1 MAVIARRH
9 TSQLDKIK
17 GSVEQAYIYFRPN
30 YERFHQ
36 FMRFVYKSTLTEDDI
51 AVLATLGRPQI
62 EFNMMEAYISRLRGE
77 FSRME
82 PGFVIR
88 AQDGYENV
96 DPKLLS
102 ILEAH
107 FRSILV
113 DSDNDGFSYD
123 VYTDLLVGGFS
134 VVEVYT
140 DYISEMSMD
149 QKICTQRAFDPTLCG
164 FDPLARKSHKGDGMF
179 CFQFFPKEAEE
190 VEKEYGSDALKGLKY
205 ARAFSGF
212 NWSYRAAKKDIVL
225 LCDYY
230 KKDFKK
236 EKITKLSNGRVVS
249 VKHYEELM
257 GLWDQAG
264 YIEQPPIPI
273 GKMRETMLEEI
284 TRYRLSGAC
293 MIESPVKT
301 NYKMLPLVFFDGNS
315 AILRDNNDSTAEQMT
330 RPYIYNVRDAQR
342 LKNYAGQSLANELE
356 NTVEHKFIASVES
369 IPEDYLDAYI
379 DVQKPGTLL
388 YNAFLDGDVNVPLA
402 PPREIMR
409 TPIPPEISATF
420 QMSDN
425 LIQGILGSYDA
436 ALGIQ
441 NNELSGVAIMQ
452 GAMHSNAA
460 AMPYTV
466 GFMKGLN
473 RVCQII
479 LDLIPKYYVTPR
491 SLPIVEPDGKRSYQ
505 VINKVGN
512 PFMDYDPMSLDVKVE
527 AGVNFAVQKQISL
540 ETIIQLMQT
549 SESFAAFIN
558 TKGLGILL
566 DNIDIRGIEGLR
578 QAAGQY
584 MQEVQQKQ
592 EQAQQMAMQEQ
603 QQQLDPKQVMAM
615 QAQAE
620 MAKVEQKKEAVATQ
634 AQVALTKI
642 ATDDAVKN
650 KQADIEFMKVMS
662 QIKNSGVDAQLKQES
677 LDAEQARTAV
687 TMAMDVSKHHHEVK
701 NADREHELNIK
712 SLETKNAADKRPKG
726 KK

>member
-1 MAVIARRH
+1 MANIARKH

-17 GSVEQAYIYFRPN
+17 DCVEQAYTYFRPN
-30 YERFHQ
+30 YERYHQ
-36 FMRFVYKSTLTEDDI
+36 FMRFMYKTTLTEDDI
-51 AVLATLGRPQI
+51 AVLSTLGRPQI
-62 EFNMMEAYISRLRGE
+62 EFNVMEAYISRLRGE

-82 PGFVIR
+82 PGFVVR
-88 AQDGYENV
+88 AQDGFDLV
-96 DPKLLS
+96 DPKLIE

-107 FRSILV
+107 FRAILN

-140 DYISEMSMD
+140 DYVSEMSMD
-149 QKICTQRAFDPTLCG
+149 QKICTQRVFDPTLCG
-164 FDPLARKSHKGDGMF
+164 FDPLARRSHKGDGNY
-179 CFQFFPKEAEE
+179 CFQLFPREASE
-190 VEKEYGSDALKGLKY
+190 VEEQYGSDALKNMKY
-205 ARAFSGF
+205 ARSFSGF
-212 NWSYRAAKKDIVL
+212 NWSYRAARKDIVL
-225 LCDYY
+225 LCDYF

-236 EKITKLSNGRVVS
+236 EKITKLSNGKVVS

-257 GLWDQAG
+257 TMWDQAG

-273 GKMRETMLEEI
+273 GKIRETMLEEI
-284 TRYRLSGAC
+284 TRYRLSGAQL
-293 MIESPVKT
+293 IEAPVKT
-301 NYKMLPLVFFDGNS
+301 SYKMLPLVFFDGNS
-315 AILRDNNDSTAEQMT
+315 AVLRDNNDSCAEQMT

-388 YNAFLDGDVNVPLA
+388 YNAFMDGDPNVPLP
-402 PPREIMR
+402 PPREIVR
-409 TPIPPEISATF
+409 TQIPPEISATF

-491 SLPIVEPDGKRSYQ
+491 SLPIVKPDGKRSYE
-505 VINKVGN
+505 VVNKQGN
-512 PFMDYDPMSLDVKVE
+512 PFMNYDPMSLEVKVE

-549 SESFAAFIN
+549 SEAFANFIN

-566 DNIDIRGIEGLR
+566 DNIEIRGIEGLR
-578 QAAGQY
+578 QAAAQY
-584 MQEVQQKQ
+584 MEETAKQQAQ
-592 EQAQQMAMQEQ
+592 MQQMAQQEAQ
-603 QQQLDPKQVMAM
+603 NQIDPKQLMQM

-620 MAKVEQKKEAVATQ
+620 MMKVEQKREATQ
-634 AQVALTKI
+634 QQTQVALTKI

-650 KQADIEFMKVMS
+650 KIADIEFMKVLADI
-662 QIKNSGVDAQLKQES
+662 QGAEVDQALKQES
-677 LDAEQARTAV
+677 LDAENARTAV
-687 TMAMDVSKHHHEVK
+687 NMALDVSKHHHEVDH
-701 NADREHELNIK
+701 ADRTHEL
-712 SLETKNAADKRPKG
+712 DKKALTMKPKKE

>member
-1 MAVIARRH
+1 MASIARKH

-17 GSVEQAYIYFRPN
+17 QSVEQAYTYFRPN
-30 YERFHQ
+30 YERYHQ

-51 AVLATLGRPQI
+51 AVLATLQRPQI

-82 PGFVIR
+82 PGFIVR
-88 AQDGYENV
+88 AQDGFDNV
-96 DPKLLS
+96 DPRLIS

-164 FDPLARKSHKGDGMF
+164 FDPLARKSHKGDGSF
-179 CFQFFPKEAEE
+179 CFQLFPKEAEE

-205 ARAFSGF
+205 ARSFSGF

-225 LCDYY
+225 MCQYD
-230 KKDFKK
+230 KK
-236 EKITKLSNGRVVS
+236 EMKKERITKLSNGRVVS
-249 VKHYEELM
+249 LKNYEELM
-257 GLWDQAG
+257 ELWDKAG

-273 GKMRETMLEEI
+273 GKTRE
-284 TRYRLSGAC
+284 S
-293 MIESPVKT
+293 MIESIHRYTFSGANLIEVQKT
-301 NYKMLPLVFFDGNS
+301 NYKMLPLIFFDGNS

-369 IPEDYLDAYI
+369 IPEDYLEAYI
-379 DVQKPGTLL
+379 NVQKPGTLL
-388 YNAFLDGDVNVPLA
+388 YNAFLDGDPNVPLA

-409 TPIPPEISATF
+409 TPIPPQISETF

-473 RVCQII
+473 RVCQQI

-491 SLPIVEPDGKRSYQ
+491 SIPIVQPDGKRSYE
-505 VINKVGN
+505 VINKTGN
-512 PFMDYDPMSLDVKVE
+512 PFMNYDAMSLEVKVE

-549 SESFAAFIN
+549 SDAFAAFIN

-566 DNIDIRGIEGLR
+566 DNIEIRGIEGLR
-578 QAAGQY
+578 QAAGEF
-584 MQEVQQKQ
+584 MQETQQKQ
-592 EQAQQMAMQEQ
+592 AQAEQMQAQQA
-603 QQQLDPKQVMAM
+603 QQQLDPKAVMQM

-620 MAKVEQKKEAVATQ
+620 MAKVEQKREEAQ
-634 AQVALTKI
+634 INAQIQLTKI

-650 KQADIEFMKVMS
+650 KQADIDFMEVMAKI
-662 QIKNSGVDAQLKQES
+662 QNADVDAVMKQEKV
-677 LDAEQARTAV
+677 DAENARTAV
-687 TMAMDVSKHHHEVK
+687 DMALNVSKHHHE
-701 NADREHELNIK
+701 IK
-712 SLETKNAADKRPKG
+712 QSKKENEIAISTG
-726 KK
+726 KEG

>member
-1 MAVIARRH
+1 M
-9 TSQLDKIK
+9 
-17 GSVEQAYIYFRPN
+17 
-30 YERFHQ
+30 
-36 FMRFVYKSTLTEDDI
+36 
-51 AVLATLGRPQI
+51 
-62 EFNMMEAYISRLRGE
+62 
-77 FSRME
+77 
-82 PGFVIR
+82 
-88 AQDGYENV
+88 
-96 DPKLLS
+96 
-102 ILEAH
+102 
-107 FRSILV
+107 
-113 DSDNDGFSYD
+113 
-123 VYTDLLVGGFS
+123 
-134 VVEVYT
+134 EVYT

-164 FDPLARKSHKGDGMF
+164 FDPLARKSHKGDGGF
-179 CFQFFPKEAEE
+179 CFQFFPREAEE

-257 GLWDQAG
+257 TLWDQAG

-293 MIESPVKT
+293 MIEAPVKT

-369 IPEDYLDAYI
+369 IPEDYIDAYI

-388 YNAFLDGDVNVPLA
+388 YNAFLDGDTNVPLQ
-402 PPREIMR
+402 PPREVVR
-409 TPIPPEISATF
+409 TPIPPQISETF

-584 MQEVQQKQ
+584 MEEVQQKQ

-620 MAKVEQKKEAVATQ
+620 MAKVAQKKEAVATQ

-650 KQADIEFMKVMS
+650 KVADIEFMKVMA
-662 QIKNSGVDAQLKQES
+662 QIQGADVDAALKQES
-677 LDAEQARTAV
+677 LDAENARTAV
-687 TMAMDVSKHHHEVK
+687 NMAMDVSKHHHDVK
-701 NADREHELNIK
+701 HADREHELNKK
-712 SLETKNAADKRPKG
+712 SLEVQHAASKG
-726 KK
+726 SKSKK

>member
-1 MAVIARRH
+1 MAVIARKY
-9 TSQLDKIK
+9 TSELDKIK
-17 GSVEQAYIYFRPN
+17 QCVEQSYIYFRPN

-51 AVLATLGRPQI
+51 AVLMTLGRPQI
-62 EFNMMEAYISRLRGE
+62 EFNMMEAYLSRLRGE

-88 AQDGYENV
+88 AQDGYDIG
-96 DPKLLS
+96 DPNL
-102 ILEAH
+102 ITVLEAH
-107 FRSILV
+107 FRAALN

-140 DYISEMSMD
+140 DYISAMSMD
-149 QKICTQRAFDPTLCG
+149 QKICADRVFDPTLCG
-164 FDPLARKSHKGDGMF
+164 FDPLARKSHKGDGNY
-179 CFQFFPKEAEE
+179 CFQLFPKEAEE
-190 VEKEYGSDALKGLKY
+190 VEREYGSNALKGLKY
-205 ARAFSGF
+205 ARSFSGF

-225 LCDYY
+225 LCQYD
-230 KKDFKK
+230 KKEFKK
-236 EKITKLSNGRVVS
+236 ERITKLSNGRTMS
-249 VKHYEELM
+249 VKHYEELAAM
-257 GLWDQAG
+257 WQESGRIDV
-264 YIEQPPIPI
+264 PPVPI
-273 GKMRETMLEEI
+273 GKTRETTIEEI
-284 TRYRLSGAC
+284 CRYTFSGAEL
-293 MIESPVKT
+293 IKVEKT
-301 NYKMLPLVFFDGNS
+301 NFSMLPLIFFDGNS
-315 AILRDNNDSTAEQMT
+315 AMLRDNNDSTAEQMT

-369 IPEDYLDAYI
+369 IPEDYLDSYI

-388 YNAFLDGDVNVPLA
+388 YNAFHDGNPEIPLA

-409 TPIPPEISATF
+409 TPIPPQISETF
-420 QMSDN
+420 QMADN

-466 GFMKGLN
+466 GFMKGWN
-473 RVCQII
+473 RVCQQM

-491 SLPIVEPDGKRSYQ
+491 SLPIVLPDGKRSYQ
-505 VINKVGN
+505 VVNAPGS
-512 PFMDYDPMSLDVKVE
+512 PFMNYDPMSLEVKVE

-549 SESFAAFIN
+549 SEAFAAFIN

-566 DNIDIRGIEGLR
+566 DNIEIRGIDGLR
-578 QAAGQY
+578 KAAGEFMEETAQKQQQAEQMQMQAA
-584 MQEVQQKQ
+584 
-592 EQAQQMAMQEQ
+592 Q
-603 QQQLDPKQVMAM
+603 QQIDPKQVMAM
-615 QAQAE
+615 QAQAD
-620 MAKVEQKKEAVATQ
+620 MAKVAQKKEAVATQ

-650 KQADIEFMKVMS
+650 KLADIEF
-662 QIKNSGVDAQLKQES
+662 IKAIATVQGGEAEQALKQEQ
-677 LDAEQARTAV
+677 LDAENSRTAV
-687 TMAMDVSKHHHEVK
+687 EAAISLSAHHHDIK
-701 NADREHELNIK
+701 HADREHELNIK
-712 SLETKNAADKRPKG
+712 TAEKAEPKE

>member
-1 MAVIARRH
+1 MAVIARKH
-9 TSQLDKIK
+9 TSKLDKIK
-17 GSVEQAYIYFRPN
+17 QSVEQAYIYFRPN

-82 PGFVIR
+82 PGFVVR
-88 AQDGYENV
+88 AQDGFDLV
-96 DPKLLS
+96 DPQL
-102 ILEAH
+102 IDVLEAH
-107 FRSILV
+107 FRAILN

-140 DYISEMSMD
+140 DYVSEMSMD
-149 QKICTQRAFDPTLCG
+149 QKICTQRVFDPTLCG
-164 FDPLARKSHKGDGMF
+164 FDPLARKSHKGDGNY
-179 CFQFFPKEAEE
+179 CFQLFPKEVEE
-190 VEKEYGSDALKGLKY
+190 VEREYGSNAVKGLKY

-225 LCDYY
+225 LCQYD

-236 EKITKLSNGRVVS
+236 ERITKLSNGRVVS
-249 VKHYEELM
+249 VKHYEELL
-257 GLWDQAG
+257 GLWEEAG
-264 YIEQPPIPI
+264 HIEQPPIPI
-273 GKMRETMLEEI
+273 GKIRETILEEI
-284 TRYRLSGAC
+284 TRYTFSGAEL
-293 MIESPVKT
+293 IEVEKT
-301 NYKMLPLVFFDGNS
+301 NFKMLPLIFFDGNS
-315 AILRDNNDSTAEQMT
+315 AVLRDNNDSTAEQMT
-330 RPYIYNVRDAQR
+330 RPYIYNVKDAQR

-356 NTVEHKFIASVES
+356 NTVQHKMIASVES
-369 IPEDYLDAYI
+369 IPEDYIDAYI
-379 DVQKPGTLL
+379 DIQKPSTYM
-388 YNAFLDGDVNVPLA
+388 YNAFYDGDPNVPLT
-402 PPREIMR
+402 PPREVVR
-409 TPIPPEISATF
+409 TPIPPQISETF

-466 GFMKGLN
+466 GFMKGWN
-473 RVCQII
+473 RVCQQI

-491 SLPIVEPDGKRSYQ
+491 SLPIVKPDGKRSYQ
-505 VINKVGN
+505 VVNKPGN
-512 PFMDYDPMSLDVKVE
+512 PYMNYDAMSLEVKVE

-549 SESFAAFIN
+549 SEAFAAFIN

-566 DNIDIRGIEGLR
+566 DNIEIRGIEGLR
-578 QAAGQY
+578 QAAGEF
-584 MQEVQQKQ
+584 MEETAKK
-592 EQAQQMAMQEQ
+592 QAQMEQMAQ
-603 QQQLDPKQVMAM
+603 QQASQQLDPKQVMAM

-620 MAKVEQKKEAVATQ
+620 MAKVQQKREAREQETQ
-634 AQVALTKI
+634 VQLTKI

-650 KQADIEFMKVMS
+650 KQADIDFLKVMADIEGAS
-662 QIKNSGVDAQLKQES
+662 VDQGLKQEK
-677 LDAEQARTAV
+677 LDAENARTAV
-687 TMAMDVSKHHHEVK
+687 EMAVSVSQHHHEVK
-701 NADREHELNIK
+701 QSQE
-712 SLETKNAADKRPKG
+712 KG
-726 KK
+726 NGDQERS

>member
-1 MAVIARRH
+1 MANIARKH

-17 GSVEQAYIYFRPN
+17 QSVEQAYTYFRPN
-30 YERFHQ
+30 YERYHQ

-51 AVLATLGRPQI
+51 SVLTTLQRPQI

-82 PGFVIR
+82 PGFVLR
-88 AQDGYENV
+88 AQDGFDNV

-140 DYISEMSMD
+140 DYLSEMSMD
-149 QKICTQRAFDPTLCG
+149 QKICTTRSFDPTLCG
-164 FDPLARKSHKGDGMF
+164 FDPLARKSHKGDGNF
-179 CFQFFPKEAEE
+179 CFQLFPKECEE
-190 VEKEYGSDALKGLKY
+190 VEKEYGSDAIKGLKY
-205 ARAFSGF
+205 ARSFSGF

-225 LCDYY
+225 MCQYD
-230 KKDFKK
+230 KKEFKR
-236 EKITKLSNGRVVS
+236 EKITKLSNGRVVT

-257 GLWDQAG
+257 GLWDKAG

-273 GKMRETMLEEI
+273 GKTRETTIESI
-284 TRYRLSGAC
+284 CRYTFSGANL
-293 MIESPVKT
+293 IDVEKT

-315 AILRDNNDSTAEQMT
+315 AVLRDNNDSTAEQMT

-369 IPEDYLDAYI
+369 IPEDYIDAYI
-379 DVQKPGTLL
+379 NIQKPGTLL
-388 YNAFLDGDVNVPLA
+388 YNAFLDGDPGIQLQ

-409 TPIPPEISATF
+409 TPIPPQISETF

-491 SLPIVEPDGKRSYQ
+491 SIPIVEPDGKRSYE
-505 VINKVGN
+505 VINKMGN
-512 PFMDYDPMSLDVKVE
+512 PFMDFDPMSLEVKVE

-549 SESFAAFIN
+549 SEAFAAFIN

-566 DNIDIRGIEGLR
+566 DNIEIRGIEGLR
-578 QAAGQY
+578 QAASQF
-584 MQEVQQKQ
+584 MEETQQKQ
-592 EQAQQMAMQEQ
+592 QQAEQMAQQEA

-620 MAKVEQKKEAVATQ
+620 QAKVQQKREATQ
-634 AQVALTKI
+634 MQTQVALTKI

-650 KQADIEFMKVMS
+650 KQADIEFMKVMA
-662 QIKNSGVDAQLKQES
+662 QIQGADTDAALKQES
-677 LDAEQARTAV
+677 LDAENARTAV
-687 TMAMDVSKHHHEVK
+687 NMALDVSKHHHEVNQSEK
-701 NADREHELNIK
+701 EKQSD
-712 SLETKNAADKRPKG
+712 
-726 KK
+726 

>member
-1 MAVIARRH
+1 MAVIARKH
-9 TSQLDKIK
+9 TTQLEQIK
-17 GSVEQAYIYFRPN
+17 QSVEQAYTYFRPN
-30 YERFHQ
+30 YERYHQ

-82 PGFVIR
+82 PGFVVR
-88 AQDGYENV
+88 ALDGFDNV
-96 DPKLLS
+96 DPALID

-107 FRSILV
+107 FRAILN

-149 QKICTQRAFDPTLCG
+149 QKICAQRAFDPTLCG
-164 FDPLARKSHKGDGMF
+164 FDPLARRSHKGDGNF
-179 CFQFFPKEAEE
+179 CFQLFPKEAEE
-190 VEKEYGSDALKGLKY
+190 VEKQWGSDALKGLKY
-205 ARAFSGF
+205 ARSFSGF

-225 LCDYY
+225 MCQYD
-230 KKDFKK
+230 KKEFKK

-249 VKHYEELM
+249 VKHYEELIA
-257 GLWDQAG
+257 LWDQAG

-273 GKMRETMLEEI
+273 GKTRESVIETI
-284 TRYRLSGAC
+284 CRYTFSGAHL
-293 MIESPVKT
+293 VDVQKT
-301 NYKMLPLVFFDGNS
+301 NYRMLPLVFFDGNS

-379 DVQKPGTLL
+379 NVQKPGTLL
-388 YNAFLDGDVNVPLA
+388 YNAFLDGDPNTPLA
-402 PPREIMR
+402 PPREIVR
-409 TPIPPEISATF
+409 TPIPPQISETF

-466 GFMKGLN
+466 GFMKGWN
-473 RVCQII
+473 RVCQQL
-479 LDLIPKYYVTPR
+479 LDLIPKYYLTPR
-491 SLPIVEPDGKRSYQ
+491 SIPIVLPDGKRSYQ
-505 VINKVGN
+505 TINKQGN
-512 PFMDYDPMSLDVKVE
+512 PYMNYDPMSLEVKVE

-549 SESFAAFIN
+549 SEAFANFIN

-566 DNIDIRGIEGLR
+566 DNIDIRGVEGLR
-578 QAAGQY
+578 QQAAQY
-584 MQEVQQKQ
+584 MQEVQQQ
-592 EQAQQMAMQEQ
+592 QQQAQQMAQQ
-603 QQQLDPKQVMAM
+603 QAQQQLDPKQVMAM

-620 MAKVEQKKEAVATQ
+620 MAKVAQKKEAVQTQ
-634 AQVALTKI
+634 AQVDILKI
-642 ATDDAVKN
+642 STDDAVKN
-650 KQADIEFMKVMS
+650 KQADIDFLKVMAEIQGAS
-662 QIKNSGVDAQLKQES
+662 VDQALKQEK
-677 LDAEQARTAV
+677 LDAENARTAV
-687 TMAMDVSKHHHEVK
+687 NMAVEVSKHHHEVEH
-701 NADREHELNIK
+701 ADRTHELDKKALEK
-712 SLETKNAADKRPKG
+712 SNDAKSKAKE
-726 KK
+726 

>member
-1 MAVIARRH
+1 MAVIARKH

-17 GSVEQAYIYFRPN
+17 QNVEQAYIYFRPN
-30 YERFHQ
+30 YDRFHQ

-123 VYTDLLVGGFS
+123 VYTDLLIGGFS

-149 QKICTQRAFDPTLCG
+149 QKICTQRTFDPTLCG
-164 FDPLARKSHKGDGMF
+164 FDPLARKSHKGDGNF

-190 VEKEYGSDALKGLKY
+190 AVKEFGSDVLKGMKF
-205 ARAFSGF
+205 ARSFSGF
-212 NWSYRAAKKDIVL
+212 NWSYRAARKDIVL
-225 LCDYY
+225 ICDYY
-230 KKDFKK
+230 QKEFKK
-236 EKITKLSNGRVVS
+236 EKITKLTNGRVVS

-257 GLWDQAG
+257 VLWDQAG
-264 YIEQPPIPI
+264 YIEQPPQPI
-273 GKMRETMLEEI
+273 GKMRDTLIENI
-284 TRYRLSGAC
+284 TRHRFSGAQL
-293 MIESPVKT
+293 IDVQKT
-301 NYKMLPLVFFDGNS
+301 DFKMLPLIFFDGNS
-315 AILRDNNDSTAEQMT
+315 AVLRDNNDTSAEQMT

-356 NTVEHKFIASVES
+356 NTIEHKFIASVES

-379 DVQKPGTLL
+379 NVQKPSTLL
-388 YNAFLDGDVNVPLA
+388 YNAFFEGDPDRPLA
-402 PPREIMR
+402 PPREIVR

-473 RVCQII
+473 RVCQVI

-491 SLPIVEPDGKRSYQ
+491 SLPVVKPDGKRSYEI
-505 VINKVGN
+505 VNKKGS
-512 PFMDYDPMSLDVKVE
+512 PFMSYDAMSLDVKVE

-540 ETIIQLMQT
+540 EMIVQLMQT

-578 QAAGQY
+578 QAAGEY
-584 MQEVQQKQ
+584 MEEVQQKQ
-592 EQAQQMAMQEQ
+592 AQAQQMAMQEQ

-620 MAKVEQKKEAVATQ
+620 MAKVAQKREAVQQQT
-634 AQVALTKI
+634 QVALTKI

-650 KQADIEFMKVMS
+650 KQADIDFLAVMAKI
-662 QIKNSGVDAQLKQES
+662 QGADVDAQLKQES
-677 LDAEQARTAV
+677 LDSEQARTAV
-687 TMAMDVSKHHHEVK
+687 MMAMDVSKHHHEIK
-701 NADREHELNIK
+701 HSDREHELNK
-712 SLETKNAADKRPKG
+712 KALEAKPKTKE
-726 KK
+726 

>member
-1 MAVIARRH
+1 MAVIAKKH

-17 GSVEQAYIYFRPN
+17 QSVEQAYTYFRPN
-30 YERFHQ
+30 YERYHQ

-82 PGFVIR
+82 PGFVVR
-88 AQDGYENV
+88 AQDGFVDNI
-96 DPKLLS
+96 DPKL
-102 ILEAH
+102 IEVLEAH

-164 FDPLARKSHKGDGMF
+164 FDPLARKSHKGDGSY
-179 CFQFFPKEAEE
+179 CFQLFPKEADE

-205 ARAFSGF
+205 ARSFSGF

-225 LCDYY
+225 MCQYD
-230 KKDFKK
+230 KKEFRK

-249 VKHYEELM
+249 VKHYEELLA
-257 GLWDQAG
+257 LWDEAG

-273 GKMRETMLEEI
+273 GKTRETMIETI
-284 TRYRLSGAC
+284 DRYTFTGANL
-293 MIESPVKT
+293 IDVQKT
-301 NYKMLPLVFFDGNS
+301 NFKMLPLIFFDGNS

-379 DVQKPGTLL
+379 NVQKPGTLL
-388 YNAFLDGDVNVPLA
+388 YNAFLDGDVNTPLT

-409 TPIPPEISATF
+409 TPIPPQISETF

-466 GFMKGLN
+466 GFMKGLS
-473 RVCQII
+473 RVCQQI
-479 LDLIPKYYVTPR
+479 LDLIPKYYLTPR
-491 SLPIVEPDGKRSYQ
+491 SIPIVQPDGKRSYE

-512 PFMDYDPMSLDVKVE
+512 PFMNYDPMSLEVKVE

-549 SESFAAFIN
+549 SEAFAAFIN

-566 DNIDIRGIEGLR
+566 DNIEIRGIEGLR
-578 QAAGQY
+578 QAASQF
-584 MQEVQQKQ
+584 MEETQQKQ
-592 EQAQQMAMQEQ
+592 AQMEQMAAQQA
-603 QQQLDPKQVMAM
+603 QQQLDPKAVMQM

-620 MAKVEQKKEAVATQ
+620 MMKVQQKREATEQNT
-634 AQVALTKI
+634 QVALTKI

-650 KQADIEFMKVMS
+650 KQADIEYLKVMA
-662 QIKNSGVDAQLKQES
+662 QIQGASVDQALKQES
-677 LDAEQARTAV
+677 LDAENARTAV
-687 TMAMDVSKHHHEVK
+687 NMALDVSKHHHEVDHAGK
-701 NADREHELNIK
+701 EHELKKK
-712 SLETKNAADKRPKG
+712 SLEKKDATSKG
-726 KK
+726 KKSQD

>member
-1 MAVIARRH
+1 MAVIAKKH
-9 TSQLDKIK
+9 TTKLDRIK
-17 GSVEQAYIYFRPN
+17 KSVEQSYIYFKPN
-30 YERFHQ
+30 YQRFHE
-36 FMRFVYKSTLTEDDI
+36 FKRFVYKSTLTEDDI
-51 AVLATLGRPQI
+51 AVLSTLGKPQI
-62 EFNMMEAYISRLRGE
+62 EFNVTEAYISRLRGE

-82 PGFVIR
+82 PGFVVR
-88 AQDGYENV
+88 AQDGFDLV
-96 DPKLLS
+96 DPKL
-102 ILEAH
+102 IDVLEAH
-107 FRSILV
+107 FRAVLN

-140 DYISEMSMD
+140 DYLNEMSMD
-149 QKICTQRAFDPTLCG
+149 QKICVQRVFDPTLCG
-164 FDPLARKSHKGDGMF
+164 FDPLARMSHKGDGNY
-179 CFQFFPKEAEE
+179 CFQLFPKEAEE
-190 VEKEYGSDALKGLKY
+190 VEREYGSSALKGLKY
-205 ARAFSGF
+205 ARSFSGF

-230 KKDFKK
+230 EKEHKK

-249 VKHYEELM
+249 IKNYEKLAEM
-257 GLWDQAG
+257 WDQAG

-273 GKMRETMLEEI
+273 GRIRETTIEEI
-284 TRYRLSGAC
+284 VRYRFSGAEL
-293 MIESPVKT
+293 IEKPVPT
-301 NYKMLPLVFFDGNS
+301 NYKMLPLIFFDGNS
-315 AILRDNNDSTAEQMT
+315 AVLRDNNDSTAEQMT
-330 RPYIYNVRDAQR
+330 RPYIYNVKDAQR

-356 NTVEHKFIASVES
+356 NTVQHKMIAAVES

-379 DVQKPGTLL
+379 DVQKPSTYLF
-388 YNAFLDGDVNVPLA
+388 NAFLDGDPNVSLPV
-402 PPREIMR
+402 PREVVR
-409 TPIPPEISATF
+409 TPIPPQISETF

-473 RVCQII
+473 RVCQMI

-491 SLPIVEPDGKRSYQ
+491 SLPVVHPDGKRSYQ
-505 VINKVGN
+505 TINTQGN
-512 PFMDYDPMSLDVKVE
+512 PFMDYDPLSLEVKVE

-566 DNIDIRGIEGLR
+566 DNIEIRGIEGLR
-578 QAAGQY
+578 QAAGEF
-584 MQEVQQKQ
+584 MQETAQKQ
-592 EQAQQMAMQEQ
+592 AQAEQMALQQ
-603 QQQLDPKQVMAM
+603 AQQQLDPKEVMAL
-615 QAQAE
+615 QAKAE
-620 MAKVEQKKEAVATQ
+620 IMKVEQKKEASERQ
-634 AQVALTKI
+634 AQVDLIKI
-642 ATDDAVKN
+642 STDDAVKN
-650 KQADIEFMKVMS
+650 KQADIDFLKVMAE
-662 QIKNSGVDAQLKQES
+662 IEGAQVNQALKQEK
-677 LDAEQARTAV
+677 LDAENARTAV
-687 TMAMDVSKHHHEVK
+687 SMAVDVSKHHHEVEH
-701 NADREHELNIK
+701 ADRTHELAEKSIK
-712 SLETKNAADKRPKG
+712 QQKSTKE

>member
-1 MAVIARRH
+1 MAVIAKKH

-17 GSVEQAYIYFRPN
+17 QSVEQAYTYFRPN
-30 YERFHQ
+30 YERYHQ

-62 EFNMMEAYISRLRGE
+62 EFNMMEAYLSRLRGE

-82 PGFVIR
+82 PGFVVR
-88 AQDGYENV
+88 AQDGFDLV
-96 DPKLLS
+96 DPKL
-102 ILEAH
+102 IDVLEAH
-107 FRSILV
+107 FRAILV

-123 VYTDLLVGGFS
+123 VYTDILVGGFS

-140 DYISEMSMD
+140 DYVSEMSMD
-149 QKICTQRAFDPTLCG
+149 QKICVQRAFDPTLCG
-164 FDPLARKSHKGDGMF
+164 FDPLARKSHKGDGNF
-179 CFQFFPKEAEE
+179 CFQLFPKEADE
-190 VEKEYGSDALKGLKY
+190 VEREYGSDALKGLKY
-205 ARAFSGF
+205 ARSFSGF

-230 KKDFKK
+230 KKEFKR
-236 EKITKLSNGRVVS
+236 EKITRLSNGRTIS
-249 VKHYEELM
+249 VKHYEELLDM
-257 GLWDQAG
+257 WNQAG

-273 GKMRETMLEEI
+273 GKMRETTLEEI
-284 TRYRLSGAC
+284 TRYRFSGAEL
-293 MIESPVKT
+293 IDVAKT

-315 AILRDNNDSTAEQMT
+315 AVLRDNNDSTAEQMT

-356 NTVEHKFIASVES
+356 NTVEHKFIAAVES
-369 IPEDYLDAYI
+369 VPEDYIDAYI

-388 YNAFLDGDVNVPLA
+388 YNAFFDGNPNTPLPA
-402 PPREIMR
+402 PREVVR
-409 TPIPPEISATF
+409 TPIPPQISETF

-473 RVCQII
+473 RVCQLI

-491 SLPIVEPDGKRSYQ
+491 SLPIVQPDGKRSYQ
-505 VINKVGN
+505 VINKIGN
-512 PFMDYDPMSLDVKVE
+512 PYMHFDPMSLEVKVE
-527 AGVNFAVQKQISL
+527 AGVNFEVQKQISL

-549 SESFAAFIN
+549 SETFKGLIE
-558 TKGLGILL
+558 TRGLGILL

-578 QAAGQY
+578 QQASEY
-584 MQEVQQKQ
+584 MEEQQKKA
-592 EQAQQMAMQEQ
+592 AQMEQMAMQEAQ
-603 QQQLDPKQVMAM
+603 QQIDPKQVMAM

-620 MAKVEQKKEAVATQ
+620 MAKVEQKREARIQETQ
-634 AQVALTKI
+634 VQLTKI
-642 ATDDAVKN
+642 AADDAVKN
-650 KQADIEFMKVMS
+650 KEADIEFMKVMA
-662 QIKNSGVDAQLKQES
+662 QIEGASVDQALKQEKV
-677 LDAEQARTAV
+677 DAENSRTAV
-687 TMAMDVSKHHHEVK
+687 QMAIDVSQHHHEVEQSRK
-701 NADREHELNIK
+701 ERTN
-712 SLETKNAADKRPKG
+712 DKTHNQEA
-726 KK
+726 

>member
-1 MAVIARRH
+1 MATIARKH
-9 TSQLDKIK
+9 TSQLEQIK
-17 GSVEQAYIYFRPN
+17 QSVEQAYTYFRPN
-30 YERFHQ
+30 YERYHQ
-36 FMRFVYKSTLTEDDI
+36 FMKFVYKTTLTEDDI
-51 AVLATLGRPQI
+51 AVLASLQRPQI

-82 PGFVIR
+82 PGFVVK
-88 AQDGYENV
+88 ANDGFDLV
-96 DPKLLS
+96 DPQLLS

-107 FRSILV
+107 FRSILN

-140 DYISEMSMD
+140 DYLSAMSMD
-149 QKICTQRAFDPTLCG
+149 QKICADRVFDPTLCG
-164 FDPLARKSHKGDGMF
+164 FDPLARKSHKGDGNF
-179 CFQFFPKEAEE
+179 CFQLFPKEAEE
-190 VEKEYGSDALKGLKY
+190 VEREYGSSALKGLKY
-205 ARAFSGF
+205 ARSFSGF
-212 NWSYRAAKKDIVL
+212 NWSYRSAKKDIVL
-225 LCDYY
+225 ICDYY
-230 KKDFKK
+230 KKNYKK
-236 EKITKLSNGRVVS
+236 EKITKLSNGRVIAI
-249 VKHYEELM
+249 KHYEELERM
-257 GLWDQAG
+257 WNDSG

-273 GKMRETMLEEI
+273 GKIRETVLEEI
-284 TRYRLSGAC
+284 VRYRMSGC
-293 MIESPVKT
+293 ELVEKPLTT
-301 NYKMLPLVFFDGNS
+301 NYSMLPLIFFDGNS
-315 AILRDNNDSTAEQMT
+315 AVLRDNNDSSAEQMT
-330 RPYIYNVRDAQR
+330 RPYIYNVKDAQR

-369 IPEDYLDAYI
+369 IPEDYIDAYI
-379 DVQKPGTLL
+379 NVQTPGTLL
-388 YNAFLDGDVNVPLA
+388 YNAFYDGNPDIPLA
-402 PPREIMR
+402 PPREVVR
-409 TPIPPEISATF
+409 TPIPPQISETF

-473 RVCQII
+473 RVCQMI

-491 SLPIVEPDGKRSYQ
+491 SLPIVQPDGTRTYQ
-505 VINKVGN
+505 TINKPGN

-566 DNIDIRGIEGLR
+566 DNIEIRGVEGLR
-578 QAAGQY
+578 QAASEF
-584 MQEVQQKQ
+584 MKEVEQKQ
-592 EQAQQMAMQEQ
+592 AQAEQMAQQQA

-620 MAKVEQKKEAVATQ
+620 IAKVAQKKEAVAIQ
-634 AQVALTKI
+634 AQVDLTKI

-662 QIKNSGVDAQLKQES
+662 EIKGAGVDQALKQEK
-677 LDAEQARTAV
+677 LDAENARTAV
-687 TMAMDVSKHHHEVK
+687 NMALDVSKHHK
-701 NADREHELNIK
+701 DMSSNDDREQ
-712 SLETKNAADKRPKG
+712 
-726 KK
+726 

>member
-1 MAVIARRH
+1 MATIAKKH

-17 GSVEQAYIYFRPN
+17 QSVEQAYTYFRPN
-30 YERFHQ
+30 YERYHQ

-51 AVLATLGRPQI
+51 SVLATLGRPQI

-82 PGFVIR
+82 PGFVVR
-88 AQDGYENV
+88 AQDGFDMV

-164 FDPLARKSHKGDGMF
+164 FDPLARKSHKGDGSF
-179 CFQFFPKEAEE
+179 CFQLFPKEADE
-190 VEKEYGSDALKGLKY
+190 VEKEWGSEALKGLKY
-205 ARAFSGF
+205 ARSFSGF

-225 LCDYY
+225 MCQYD
-230 KKDFKK
+230 KKEFKK

-249 VKHYEELM
+249 LKHYEELM
-257 GLWDQAG
+257 ELWDKAG
-264 YIEQPPIPI
+264 YIEQPPVPI
-273 GKMRETMLEEI
+273 GKTRESMIETI
-284 TRYRLSGAC
+284 DRYTFSGAHL
-293 MIESPVKT
+293 VNVQKT
-301 NYKMLPLVFFDGNS
+301 NYKMLPLIFFDGNS

-379 DVQKPGTLL
+379 NVQKPGTLL
-388 YNAFLDGDVNVPLA
+388 YNAFLDGDPNVPLA

-409 TPIPPEISATF
+409 TPIPPQISETF

-473 RVCQII
+473 RVCQQI
-479 LDLIPKYYVTPR
+479 LDLIPKYYLTPR
-491 SLPIVEPDGKRSYQ
+491 SIPIVQPDGKRSYE
-505 VINKVGN
+505 VINKTGN
-512 PFMDYDPMSLDVKVE
+512 PYMNYDPMSLEVKVE

-549 SESFAAFIN
+549 SEAFSAFIN

-566 DNIDIRGIEGLR
+566 DNIEIRGIEGLR
-578 QAAGQY
+578 QAAGEFMEETAKKQAQ
-584 MQEVQQKQ
+584 MEQMAQQAAQ
-592 EQAQQMAMQEQ
+592 EQI
-603 QQQLDPKQVMAM
+603 DPKALMQM

-620 MAKVEQKKEAVATQ
+620 MMKVQQKREAVQQQT
-634 AQVALTKI
+634 QVALTKI

-650 KQADIEFMKVMS
+650 KQADIDFLKVMS
-662 QIKNSGVDAQLKQES
+662 EIQNADVDAALKQES
-677 LDAEQARTAV
+677 LDAENARTAV
-687 TMAMDVSKHHHEVK
+687 NMALDVSKHHHDVAHKDRTHDLDKKGLEKTNDSK
-701 NADREHELNIK
+701 N
-712 SLETKNAADKRPKG
+712 
-726 KK
+726 

>member
-1 MAVIARRH
+1 MATIARKH

-17 GSVEQAYIYFRPN
+17 DSVEQAYVYFRPN
-30 YERFHQ
+30 YERYHQ

-51 AVLATLGRPQI
+51 SVLATLGRPQI
-62 EFNMMEAYISRLRGE
+62 EFNIMEAYISRLRGE

-82 PGFVIR
+82 PGFVVR
-88 AQDGYENV
+88 AQDGYDLV
-96 DPKLLS
+96 DPKLID

-140 DYISEMSMD
+140 DYVSEMSMD
-149 QKICTQRAFDPTLCG
+149 QKLCTNRVFDPTLCG
-164 FDPLARKSHKGDGMF
+164 FDPLARKSHKGDGNY
-179 CFQFFPKEAEE
+179 CFQLFPKERDE
-190 VEKEYGSDALKGLKY
+190 VVREYGSDAIKGLKY
-205 ARAFSGF
+205 ARSFSGF
-212 NWSYRAAKKDIVL
+212 NWSYRASKRDIVL
-225 LCDYY
+225 MCEYDKKEF
-230 KKDFKK
+230 KKD
-236 EKITKLSNGRVVS
+236 KITKLSNGRTIS
-249 VKHYEELM
+249 VKHYEELLGM
-257 GLWDQAG
+257 WEEAG

-273 GKMRETMLEEI
+273 GKMRETIIEEI
-284 TRYRLSGAC
+284 TRYTFTGAEL
-293 MIESPVKT
+293 IDVQKT

-330 RPYIYNVRDAQR
+330 RPYVYNVRDAQR

-369 IPEDYLDAYI
+369 IPEDYLEAYI
-379 DVQKPGTLL
+379 NVQKPGTLL
-388 YNAFLDGDVNVPLA
+388 YNQFLDGNPEIMLA

-409 TPIPPEISATF
+409 TPIPPQISETF

-425 LIQGILGSYDA
+425 LIQSILGSYDA

-491 SLPIVEPDGKRSYQ
+491 SIPIVRPDGKRSYE
-505 VINKVGN
+505 VINKFGN
-512 PFMDYDPMSLDVKVE
+512 PFMNYDAMSLEVKVE

-549 SESFAAFIN
+549 SETFANFIN

-566 DNIDIRGIEGLR
+566 DNIEIRGIEGLR
-578 QAAGQY
+578 QAAAEY
-584 MQEVQQKQ
+584 MEEIQKKQQMAEQQAMQAAQEQIDPKQLMQLQAHAELAKVQQKR
-592 EQAQQMAMQEQ
+592 
-603 QQQLDPKQVMAM
+603 
-615 QAQAE
+615 
-620 MAKVEQKKEAVATQ
+620 EAVQMETQ
-634 AQVALTKI
+634 VQLTKI
-642 ATDDAVKN
+642 AADDAVKN
-650 KQADIEFMKVMS
+650 KQADIDFLDVMS
-662 QIKNSGVDAQLKQES
+662 KIQNANVDAQLKQEKV
-677 LDAEQARTAV
+677 DAEQARTAV
-687 TMAMDVSKHHHEVK
+687 DMAISVSQHHHEVSQSKKEPK
-701 NADREHELNIK
+701 NEA
-712 SLETKNAADKRPKG
+712 
-726 KK
+726 

>member
-1 MAVIARRH
+1 MAVIARKH

-17 GSVEQAYIYFRPN
+17 QSVEQSYIYFRPN

-82 PGFVIR
+82 PGFIVR
-88 AQDGYENV
+88 AQDGFDDI
-96 DPKLLS
+96 DPRLLS
-102 ILEAH
+102 LLEAH
-107 FRSILV
+107 FRAILN

-140 DYISEMSMD
+140 DYISAMSMD
-149 QKICTQRAFDPTLCG
+149 QKICANRVFDPTLCG
-164 FDPLARKSHKGDGMF
+164 FDPLARKSHKGDGNY
-179 CFQFFPKEAEE
+179 CFQLFPRERDE
-190 VEKEYGSDALKGLKY
+190 VEKQYGSDALKGLKY

-212 NWSYRAAKKDIVL
+212 NWSYRASKRDIVL
-225 LCDYY
+225 MCQYDM
-230 KKDFKK
+230 KEFKK
-236 EKITKLSNGRVVS
+236 KKITKLSNGRVVAID
-249 VKHYEELM
+249 HYEKLLEM
-257 GLWDQAG
+257 WEEAG
-264 YIEQPPIPI
+264 HIEQAPIPI

-284 TRYRLSGAC
+284 TRYTFTGAEL
-293 MIESPVKT
+293 IDTPVKT
-301 NYKMLPLVFFDGNS
+301 DFNMLPLIFFDGNS

-369 IPEDYLDAYI
+369 IPEDYIDAYI
-379 DVQKPGTLL
+379 DIQKPGTLL
-388 YNAFLDGDVNVPLA
+388 YNQFYEGNPEITLA
-402 PPREIMR
+402 PPREVVR
-409 TPIPPEISATF
+409 TPIPPQISETF

-466 GFMKGLN
+466 GFMKGWN
-473 RVCQII
+473 RVCQQL
-479 LDLIPKYYVTPR
+479 LDLIPKYYLTPR
-491 SLPIVEPDGKRSYQ
+491 SIPIVEPDGTRTYQ
-505 VINKVGN
+505 TINKPGN
-512 PFMDYDPMSLDVKVE
+512 PYMNYDAMSLDVKVE

-549 SESFAAFIN
+549 SESFANFIN
-558 TKGLGILL
+558 TKGLKILL

-578 QAAGQY
+578 KEAGSYMEEIAQQQA
-584 MQEVQQKQ
+584 
-592 EQAQQMAMQEQ
+592 QAQQMAQ
-603 QQQLDPKQVMAM
+603 QQMAQQIDPKQVMAL

-620 MAKVEQKKEAVATQ
+620 MMKVSQKKEAVQTQ
-634 AQVALTKI
+634 AQVDLIKI
-642 ATDDAVKN
+642 STDDAVKN
-650 KQADIEFMKVMS
+650 KQADIEMLKVMADI
-662 QIKNSGVDAQLKQES
+662 QGAGVDQAMKQEK
-677 LDAEQARTAV
+677 LDAENARTAV
-687 TMAMDVSKHHHEVK
+687 EMAVNVSAHHHDVEHK
-701 NADREHELNIK
+701 DRQHELDKK
-712 SLETKNAADKRPKG
+712 SMEKASAAS
-726 KK
+726 

>member
-1 MAVIARRH
+1 MATIARKH

-17 GSVEQAYIYFRPN
+17 QSVEQSYTYFRPN
-30 YERFHQ
+30 YERYHQ

-88 AQDGYENV
+88 AQDGFENV

-134 VVEVYT
+134 VVECYT

-164 FDPLARKSHKGDGMF
+164 FDPLARKSHKGDGNF
-179 CFQFFPKEAEE
+179 CFQLFPRECED

-205 ARAFSGF
+205 ARSFSGF

-225 LCDYY
+225 MCQYD
-230 KKDFKK
+230 KKEFKK
-236 EKITKLSNGRVVS
+236 EKITKLSNGKVVS

-257 GLWDQAG
+257 GLWEQAG

-273 GKMRETMLEEI
+273 GKMRESTIETI
-284 TRYRLSGAC
+284 SRYTFTGAHL
-293 MIESPVKT
+293 VDVQKT

-315 AILRDNNDSTAEQMT
+315 AVLRDNNDSTAEQMT

-356 NTVEHKFIASVES
+356 NNIEHKFIASVES
-369 IPEDYLDAYI
+369 IPEDYLDAYVN
-379 DVQKPGTLL
+379 VQKPASLL
-388 YNAFLDGDVNVPLA
+388 YNAFLDGDPNVPLT
-402 PPREIMR
+402 PPREVVR
-409 TPIPPEISATF
+409 TPIPPQISETF

-491 SLPIVEPDGKRSYQ
+491 SIPIVQPDGKRSYE

-512 PFMDYDPMSLDVKVE
+512 PMMDYDPMSLEVKVQ

-549 SESFAAFIN
+549 SEAFAAFIN

-566 DNIDIRGIEGLR
+566 DNIEIRGIEGLR
-578 QAAGQY
+578 QAAGEY
-584 MQEVQQKQ
+584 MEEVAQKQ
-592 EQAQQMAMQEQ
+592 AQAEQMAMQQ
-603 QQQLDPKQVMAM
+603 AQQQLDPKEVMAM
-615 QAQAE
+615 QAKAE
-620 MAKVEQKKEAVATQ
+620 ILKVEQKTEAREQET
-634 AQVALTKI
+634 QVALTKI

-650 KQADIEFMKVMS
+650 KLADIEMLKVLVS
-662 QIKNSGVDAQLKQES
+662 AENSEVDAALKQEKV
-677 LDAEQARTAV
+677 DAENSRTAV
-687 TMAMDVSKHHHEVK
+687 NMAIDVSKHHHDVAH
-701 NADREHELNIK
+701 ADREHELKKTIAK
-712 SLETKNAADKRPKG
+712 SSKSKEKP
-726 KK
+726 

>member
-1 MAVIARRH
+1 MALAKRY
-9 TSQLDKIK
+9 TSKIDKIK
-17 GSVEQAYIYFRPN
+17 CNVEQAYTYFRPN
-30 YERFHQ
+30 YERYHQ
-36 FMRFVYKSTLTEDDI
+36 FMRFVYKTTLTEDDI
-51 AVLATLGRPQI
+51 AVLMTLGRPQI

-82 PGFVIR
+82 PGFVVR
-88 AQDGYENV
+88 AQDGFEKV
-96 DPKLLS
+96 DPRLLS

-123 VYTDLLVGGFS
+123 VYTDCLVGGFS

-140 DYISEMSMD
+140 DYLSAMSMD
-149 QKICTQRAFDPTLCG
+149 QKICVDRAFDPTLCG
-164 FDPLARKSHKGDGMF
+164 FDPLARKSHKGDGNF

-190 VEKEYGSDALKGLKY
+190 AEKEFGSDVTKGLKF
-205 ARAFSGF
+205 ARSFSGF

-230 KKDFKK
+230 EKEYKR
-236 EKITKLSNGRVVS
+236 EKITKLSNGRVITVRG
-249 VKHYEELM
+249 YEQFME
-257 GLWDQAG
+257 LWDQQGHIA
-264 YIEQPPIPI
+264 QPPIPI
-273 GKMRETMLEEI
+273 GKMRETTIEHI
-284 TRYRLSGAC
+284 VRYRMSGAQV
-293 MIESPVKT
+293 IEVDKPD
-301 NYKMLPLVFFDGNS
+301 YCMLPLVFFDGNS
-315 AILRDNNDSTAEQMT
+315 AVLRDNNDATAEQMT
-330 RPYIYNVRDAQR
+330 RPYIYNVKDAQR

-356 NTVEHKFIASVES
+356 NTVEHKFIAMVES

-379 DVQKPGTLL
+379 NVQKPSTLL
-388 YNAFLDGDVNVPLA
+388 YNGFLDGDPNVPLT
-402 PPREIMR
+402 PPREVVR
-409 TPIPPEISATF
+409 TPIPPQISETF

-491 SLPIVEPDGKRSYQ
+491 SIPIVNPDGKRSYQ
-505 VINKVGN
+505 VINKQGN
-512 PFMDYDPMSLDVKVE
+512 PFMDYDPMSLEVKVE

-549 SESFAAFIN
+549 SETFAAFIN

-578 QAAGQY
+578 QQATEF
-584 MQEVQQKQ
+584 MQEVQEK
-592 EQAQQMAMQEQ
+592 QAQAEQMAMQQ
-603 QQQLDPKQVMAM
+603 AQQQLDPKEVMALQAKAEM
-615 QAQAE
+615 MKVQQRSEQAQLE
-620 MAKVEQKKEAVATQ
+620 
-634 AQVALTKI
+634 AQVQLTKI

-650 KQADIEFMKVMS
+650 KQADIDLLEVMAEIS
-662 QIKNSGVDAQLKQES
+662 NQGVDNALKQEK
-677 LDAEQARTAV
+677 LDAENARTAV
-687 TMAMDVSKHHHEVK
+687 EVALDVSKHHHEVK
-701 NADREHELNIK
+701 QAEKE
-712 SLETKNAADKRPKG
+712 PKG
-726 KK
+726 E

>member
-1 MAVIARRH
+1 MAVIARKH
-9 TSQLDKIK
+9 TTQLDKIK
-17 GSVEQAYIYFRPN
+17 QSVEQAYTYFRPN
-30 YERFHQ
+30 YERYHQ

-82 PGFVIR
+82 PGFVVR
-88 AQDGYENV
+88 AQDGYEDI
-96 DPKLLS
+96 DPQLLS
-102 ILEAH
+102 LLEAH
-107 FRSILV
+107 FRSILN

-140 DYISEMSMD
+140 DYLSAMSMD
-149 QKICTQRAFDPTLCG
+149 QKICAQRAFDPTLCG
-164 FDPLARKSHKGDGMF
+164 FDPLARKSHKGDGGF
-179 CFQFFPKEAEE
+179 CFQLFPKEREE
-190 VEKEYGSDALKGLKY
+190 VEKEHGSDALKGLKY
-205 ARAFSGF
+205 ARSFSGF
-212 NWSYRAAKKDIVL
+212 NWSYRSAKRDIVL
-225 LCDYY
+225 MCQYD

-249 VKHYEELM
+249 VKHYEKLLDM
-257 GLWDQAG
+257 WNDAG

-273 GKMRETMLEEI
+273 GKMRETMIEKI
-284 TRYRLSGAC
+284 TRYTFTGCEL
-293 MIESPVKT
+293 IDSPVET
-301 NYKMLPLVFFDGNS
+301 SFSMLPLIFFDGNS

-369 IPEDYLDAYI
+369 IPEDYIDAYI

-388 YNAFLDGDVNVPLA
+388 YNAFYEGNPEIALQ
-402 PPREIMR
+402 PPREVVR
-409 TPIPPEISATF
+409 TPIPPQISETF

-466 GFMKGLN
+466 GFMKGWN
-473 RVCQII
+473 RVCQQL
-479 LDLIPKYYVTPR
+479 LDLIPKYYVTTR
-491 SLPIVEPDGKRSYQ
+491 SIPIVQPDGKRSYQ
-505 VINKVGN
+505 TINKPGN
-512 PFMDYDPMSLDVKVE
+512 PYMNYDAMSLDVKVE

-549 SESFAAFIN
+549 SEAFAAFIN

-584 MQEVQQKQ
+584 MEEVAKQQAK
-592 EQAQQMAMQEQ
+592 AQQMAIQQAQ
-603 QQQLDPKQVMAM
+603 QQIDPKALMQL

-620 MAKVEQKKEAVATQ
+620 ISKVQQKREASETQ
-634 AQVALTKI
+634 AQVDLIKI
-642 ATDDAVKN
+642 STDDAVKN
-650 KQADIEFMKVMS
+650 KQLDIDFIEVMANIQGAS
-662 QIKNSGVDAQLKQES
+662 VDQGLKQEK
-677 LDAEQARTAV
+677 LDAENARTAV
-687 TMAMDVSKHHHEVK
+687 SMAVDVSKHHHEVEH
-701 NADREHELNIK
+701 ADRTHELDK
-712 SLETKNAADKRPKG
+712 KALEKG
-726 KK
+726 NDSKG

>member
-1 MAVIARRH
+1 MAIARKH

-17 GSVEQAYIYFRPN
+17 DSVEQAYTYFRPN

-51 AVLATLGRPQI
+51 AVLTTLGRPQI

-82 PGFVIR
+82 PGFVVR
-88 AQDGYENV
+88 AQDGYDDI
-96 DPKLLS
+96 DPQLLS
-102 ILEAH
+102 LLEAH
-107 FRSILV
+107 FRAILN

-140 DYISEMSMD
+140 DYISAMSMD
-149 QKICTQRAFDPTLCG
+149 QKICANRAFDPTLCG
-164 FDPLARKSHKGDGMF
+164 FDPLARKSHKGDGNF
-179 CFQFFPKEAEE
+179 CFQLFPKEADE
-190 VEKEYGSDALKGLKY
+190 VEKEYGSNALKGLKY
-205 ARAFSGF
+205 ARSFSGF
-212 NWSYRAAKKDIVL
+212 NWSYRAAKRDIVL
-225 LCDYY
+225 MCQYDQ
-230 KKDFKK
+230 KTFKK
-236 EKITKLSNGRVVS
+236 ERITKLSNGRVVS
-249 VKHYEELM
+249 VKHYEQLLGM
-257 GLWDQAG
+257 WDEAG

-273 GKMRETMLEEI
+273 GKMRDTMIEEI
-284 TRYRLSGAC
+284 TRYTFSGAEL
-293 MIESPVKT
+293 IKVEKT
-301 NYKMLPLVFFDGNS
+301 NFSMLPLIFFDGNS
-315 AILRDNNDSTAEQMT
+315 AVLRDNNDSTAEQMT

-369 IPEDYLDAYI
+369 IPEDYIDAYI

-388 YNAFLDGDVNVPLA
+388 YNAFHDGNPEIQLTA
-402 PPREIMR
+402 PREIVR
-409 TPIPPEISATF
+409 TPIPPQISETF

-466 GFMKGLN
+466 GFMKGWN
-473 RVCQII
+473 RVCQQI
-479 LDLIPKYYVTPR
+479 LNLIPKYYVTPR
-491 SLPIVEPDGKRSYQ
+491 SLPIVMPDGKRSYQ
-505 VINKVGN
+505 TINKPGN
-512 PFMDYDPMSLDVKVE
+512 PYMSYDAMSLDVKVE

-584 MQEVQQKQ
+584 MEEVAQQQ
-592 EQAQQMAMQEQ
+592 AQAQQMALQQ
-603 QQQLDPKQVMAM
+603 AQQQLDPKQVMAM
-615 QAQAE
+615 QAEAE
-620 MAKVEQKKEAVATQ
+620 MAKVAQKKEAVATQ

-650 KQADIEFMKVMS
+650 KQADIDFLKVMADI
-662 QIKNSGVDAQLKQES
+662 QGAQVDQVLKQETV
-677 LDAEQARTAV
+677 DAEQARTAV
-687 TMAMDVSKHHHEVK
+687 DMAISVSAHHHDVKHADRTHELDKKALAQKPKKEKSNAVSK
-701 NADREHELNIK
+701 
-712 SLETKNAADKRPKG
+712 G
-726 KK
+726 

>member
-1 MAVIARRH
+1 MAVIAKKH
-9 TSQLDKIK
+9 TSQLEKIK
-17 GSVEQAYIYFRPN
+17 QNVEQAYIYFRPN
-30 YERFHQ
+30 YDRFHQ

-82 PGFVIR
+82 PGFIIR
-88 AQDGYENV
+88 AQDGYEDI

-123 VYTDLLVGGFS
+123 VYTDLLIGGFS

-149 QKICTQRAFDPTLCG
+149 QKICTQRTFDPTLCG
-164 FDPLARKSHKGDGMF
+164 FDPLARKSHKGDGRF

-190 VEKEYGSDALKGLKY
+190 AVSEFGSDAIKGMKF
-205 ARAFSGF
+205 ARSFSGF
-212 NWSYRAAKKDIVL
+212 NWSYRAARKDVVL
-225 LCDYY
+225 ICDYY
-230 KKDFKK
+230 QKDYKK
-236 EKITKLSNGRVVS
+236 EKITKLTNGRVVS
-249 VKHYEELM
+249 VKNYEELM
-257 GLWDQAG
+257 VLWDQAG
-264 YIEQPPIPI
+264 YIEQPPQPV
-273 GKMRETMLEEI
+273 GKMRETMIEHI
-284 TRYRLSGAC
+284 TRHRFSGAQLLD
-293 MIESPVKT
+293 VQKT
-301 NYKMLPLVFFDGNS
+301 DFKMLPLIFFDGNS
-315 AILRDNNDSTAEQMT
+315 AVLRDNNDTSAEQMT

-369 IPEDYLDAYI
+369 IPEDYLEAYI
-379 DVQKPGTLL
+379 NVQKPGTLL
-388 YNAFLDGDVNVPLA
+388 YNAYFEGDPDRPLQ
-402 PPREIMR
+402 PPREIVR

-473 RVCQII
+473 RVCQVI

-491 SLPIVEPDGKRSYQ
+491 SLPIVKPDGKRSYE
-505 VINKVGN
+505 VINKRGS
-512 PFMDYDPMSLDVKVE
+512 PFMNYDAMSLDVKVE

-549 SESFAAFIN
+549 SEAFAAFIN

-578 QAAGQY
+578 QAAGEF
-584 MQEVQQKQ
+584 MQETQQKQ
-592 EQAQQMAMQEQ
+592 AQMEQMAQQQA
-603 QQQLDPKQVMAM
+603 QQQLDPKAVMAM

-620 MAKVEQKKEAVATQ
+620 MAKVAQKKEAVQ
-634 AQVALTKI
+634 AQTQVALTKI

-650 KQADIEFMKVMS
+650 KEADIEFLKVMS
-662 QIKNSGVDAQLKQES
+662 QIQGANVDAQLKQEKT
-677 LDAEQARTAV
+677 DAEQSRTAV
-687 TMAMDVSKHHHEVK
+687 DMAIAVSNHHLDIHKTMNEKK
-701 NADREHELNIK
+701 
-712 SLETKNAADKRPKG
+712 DK
-726 KK
+726 

>member
-1 MAVIARRH
+1 MAYIARKH
-9 TSQLDKIK
+9 TSELEKIK
-17 GSVEQAYIYFRPN
+17 SSVEQAYIYFRPN
-30 YERFHQ
+30 YERYHQ

-51 AVLATLGRPQI
+51 AVLSTLGRPQI

-82 PGFVIR
+82 PGFVVR
-88 AQDGYENV
+88 AQDGFDDI
-96 DPKLLS
+96 DPKLID

-107 FRSILV
+107 FRAILN

-140 DYISEMSMD
+140 DYVSEMSMD
-149 QKICTQRAFDPTLCG
+149 QKICAGRVFDPTLCG
-164 FDPLARKSHKGDGMF
+164 FDPLARKSHKGDGNF
-179 CFQFFPKEAEE
+179 CFQLFPREAEE
-190 VEKEYGSDALKGLKY
+190 VEREYGSNALKGLKY

-212 NWSYRAAKKDIVL
+212 NWSYRASRKDIVL
-225 LCDYY
+225 MCQYY
-230 KKDFKK
+230 KKSFKK
-236 EKITKLSNGRVVS
+236 ERITKLTNGRTIS
-249 VKHYEELM
+249 VKHYEELLEM
-257 GLWDQAG
+257 WEQAG
-264 YIEQPPIPI
+264 HIEQPPQPV
-273 GKMRETMLEEI
+273 GKMRETTLEEI
-284 TRYRLSGAC
+284 TCHTFTGAEL
-293 MIESPVKT
+293 IEKPVKT
-301 NYKMLPLVFFDGNS
+301 NFKMLPLIFFDGNS
-315 AILRDNNDSTAEQMT
+315 AVLRDNNDSSAEQMT

-356 NTVEHKFIASVES
+356 NTVEHKFVASVES
-369 IPEDYLDAYI
+369 IPEDYIDAYI

-388 YNAFLDGDVNVPLA
+388 YNAFFEGDPTVPLQ

-409 TPIPPEISATF
+409 TPIPPQISETF

-466 GFMKGLN
+466 GFMKGWN
-473 RVCQII
+473 RVCQMI

-491 SLPIVEPDGKRSYQ
+491 TLPIVLPDGKRSYQ
-505 VINKVGN
+505 TINKPGN
-512 PFMDYDPMSLDVKVE
+512 PYMNYDSMSLDVKVE

-549 SESFAAFIN
+549 SEAFAAFIN

-566 DNIDIRGIEGLR
+566 DNIEIRGIEGLR
-578 QAAGQY
+578 QAAGEF
-584 MQEVQQKQ
+584 MEETAKK
-592 EQAQQMAMQEQ
+592 QAQMEQMAQ
-603 QQQLDPKQVMAM
+603 QQAAQQIDPKAVMQL

-620 MAKVEQKKEAVATQ
+620 IMKVEQKKEAVATQ
-634 AQVALTKI
+634 AQVDLIKI
-642 ATDDAVKN
+642 STDDAVKN
-650 KQADIEFMKVMS
+650 KQSDIDLIKVLAEI
-662 QIKNSGVDAQLKQES
+662 QGAGVDQALKQEK
-677 LDAEQARTAV
+677 LDAENARTAV
-687 TMAMDVSKHHHEVK
+687 EMAVNVSSHKHEVDHS
-701 NADREHELNIK
+701 NRTHEL
-712 SLETKNAADKRPKG
+712 DKKALTMKPK
-726 KK
+726 KEK